1 MRPSLTI
8 VCMYVYICIFP
19 PLVSSLFVYTRVYIW
34 EYIPVVFFMEI
45 KD

>member
-8 VCMYVYICIFP
+8 VCVCVCICIFP
-19 PLVSSLFVYTRVYIW
+19 PLVSSLFAYKSVYIW
-34 EYIPVVFFMEI
+34 EYISVDFFMEI